1 MFYNIR
7 MYVSKGLILN
17 RVILKQ
23 SDQPTIIGAEIRAT
37 PSQTEILTLNGALIL
52 SGHQPTLLPYPG
64 FFYRMFHSNIM
75 DICPY
80 DPFSHHSDR
89 YQHRVK
95 IGTDVNWR
103 WLTLP
108 VEASNG
114 CSIMDVKLK
123 TNLIADRWR
132 ELEQVYRKYPLWKEY
147 RAELKE
153 IFFGYK
159 YLWELNLRLIL
170 WIRDI
175 LGIKTYLS
183 ISYGAR
189 GCDTTE
195 RVASQFS
202 NYGSVI
208 YLAGKGS
215 LDYLDTQKYER
226 LTNSTIAIVTY
237 TPPPPFS
244 TVSILDAANALC
256 TRKSLRNTKHKKRT
270 NKSDS

>member
-1 MFYNIR
+1 
-7 MYVSKGLILN
+7 LN
-17 RVILKQ
+17 KATLKH
-23 SDQPTIIGAEIRAT
+23 SDHASVFHAEITAT
-37 PSQTEILTLNGALIL
+37 QFQTETLTLNGALIL

-64 FFYRMFHSNIM
+64 FFYRMYHSNVM

-80 DPFSHHSDR
+80 DPFSRHSDR

-95 IGTDVNWR
+95 IGTDEKWS

-123 TNLIADRWR
+123 TNLLTDRWC
-132 ELEQVYRKYPLWKEY
+132 ELEQVYRKYPMWKEY
-147 RAELKE
+147 KAELKE

-159 YLWELNLRLIL
+159 YLWELNMRLIL

-175 LGIKTYLS
+175 LGIRTYLS
-183 ISYGAR
+183 LSYGAR

-215 LDYLDTQKYER
+215 LDYLDTKKYEC

-244 TVSILDAANALC
+244 TVSILTPLMLFAPEKVLEILNI
-256 TRKSLRNTKHKKRT
+256 KKEPIKVMV
-270 NKSDS
+270 NGAEYSVDYPSS